1 VSAAALTPAALDRG
15 NIPNPELPAYVSL
28 PTQPYPG
35 FRALVQLILS
45 VMLAH
50 GGQNPVRWASFL

>member
-1 VSAAALTPAALDRG
+1 MWRPIVSAAALTPAALDRG
-15 NIPNPELPAYVSL
+15 NIRSPELVPYVSI
-28 PTQPYPG
+28 PTQPYPE

-50 GGQNPVRWASFL
+50 GG